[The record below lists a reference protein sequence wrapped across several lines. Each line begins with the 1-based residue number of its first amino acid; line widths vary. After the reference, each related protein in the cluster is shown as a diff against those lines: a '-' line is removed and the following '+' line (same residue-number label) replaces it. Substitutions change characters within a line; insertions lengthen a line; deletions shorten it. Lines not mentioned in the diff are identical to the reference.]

1 MAGRQGLTVLLE
13 AYRATCGGTGSSTP
27 QGLRLMHLIDQSI
40 VVRTQVVTRQT
51 VQVLRVAILCIVT
64 ALVLNS
70 TARLTCKLTNRAEG

>member
-27 QGLRLMHLIDQSI
+27 QGLTSMHLINQSI

-51 VQVLRVAILCIVT
+51 VLRVAILCIVT
-64 ALVLNS
+64 ALVLN
-70 TARLTCKLTNRAEG
+70 TIAHLTCEQQPATK